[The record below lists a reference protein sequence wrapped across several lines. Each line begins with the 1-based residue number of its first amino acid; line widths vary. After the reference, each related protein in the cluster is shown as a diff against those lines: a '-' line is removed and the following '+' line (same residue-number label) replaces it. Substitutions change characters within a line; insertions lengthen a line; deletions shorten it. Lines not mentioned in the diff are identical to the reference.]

1 MIIEHGVSER
11 QACKAVELPRS
22 TYQYIRNHCARNW
35 FTTAIS
41 SRW

>member
-22 TYQYIRNHCARNW
+22 TYQYKQKEKDDSEIIKILGD
-35 FTTAIS
+35 TG
-41 SRW
+41 